1 MFGWDDGEVW
11 VNSIPHRPAL
21 DWITAAFFHLGALIA
36 ALRYLRRRNW
46 LDLFLLLS
54 IPVLMLPSIMSLA
67 FPGENPATNRAS
79 GAMVPVF
86 VLAALPLAGW
96 FDWVNKRWRTA
107 LGRATWASLGFVL
120 LGGVVLLNYRLV
132 FVQYADQ
139 FRRSAWP
146 TSVAGGVVR
155 DFAESIGTYDT
166 AHVVAFPHWW
176 DTRLVGIQ
184 AGQVTRDYAIWPD
197 DFPSLAGE
205 TRAQLF
211 LLNPNDAE
219 GLARL
224 QAQFPGGTLTH
235 RTSSDEGH
243 DFLIYF
249 VPAAQGTPVISA
261 TPEP

>member
-1 MFGWDDGEVW
+1 MFGWDNGEVW

-21 DWITAAFFHLGALIA
+21 DWITAALFHFGVLFST
-36 ALRYLRRRNW
+36 LRYLRRRNW
-46 LDLFLLLS
+46 LDLFVLLS

-67 FPGENPATNRAS
+67 FPAENPAPNRAS

-86 VLAALPLAGW
+86 VLAALPLAAW
-96 FDWVNKRWRTA
+96 FEWAGRRWRTGF
-107 LGRATWASLGFVL
+107 GRGAWLSMGLVL
-120 LGGVVLLNYRLV
+120 LGAVAALNYNLV
-132 FVQYADQ
+132 FSQYAEL

-146 TSVAGGVVR
+146 TSVAGAVVR
-155 DFAESIGTYDT
+155 DFAESIGDYDT
-166 AHVVAFPHWW
+166 AHVVAYPHWW

-197 DFPSLAGE
+197 QFSTLAGE
-205 TRAQLF
+205 QRAQLF
-211 LLNPNDAE
+211 LLNPQDVD

-235 RTSSDEGH
+235 RASPEEGH

-249 VPAAQGTPVISA
+249 VPAVPGSSTIPPTPQ
-261 TPEP
+261 P